1 MEPFVCRS
9 VLTLLPP
16 HTPLLSYPWS
26 SAPLRSEHLLVSHN
40 AIPPTSPLSTLLRAI
55 WASSINVKANCGIS
69 TSTVYQGM
77 SWSSWAIVSSTCSS
91 ARTVQVSRFSS
102 RPRPD
107 SELISRLNSVSSFTS
122 PSTHLSSPLLTLAA
136 SHVRAAELN
145 STLASLTDAE
155 TQDPSVSH
163 ALAVRLAV
171 TQGNY
176 TKLFRLFM
184 AAPKMGAY
192 IMDHFVERERIA
204 ALVTMT
210 KA

>member
-1 MEPFVCRS
+1 VPSLSSSVADIALRSSPPFTRHPS
-9 VLTLLPP
+9 
-16 HTPLLSYPWS
+16 SS
-26 SAPLRSEHLLVSHN
+26 SALATHYRVIS
-40 AIPPTSPLSTLLRAI
+40 
-55 WASSINVKANCGIS
+55 ASSISVKASCGSS
-69 TSTVYQGM
+69 TSTVYQVT
-77 SWSSWAIVSSTCSS
+77 SWSSWATASSTCSS
-91 ARTVQVSRFSS
+91 ARTVQVGGILLGFAGRFGADLLSPLSS
-102 RPRPD
+102 LTSLSSSCISVLTPPR
-107 SELISRLNSVSSFTS
+107 LSSASPPHTSS
-122 PSTHLSSPLLTLAA
+122 PS
-136 SHVRAAELN
+136 AELN
-145 STLASLTDAE
+145 NTLATLTDAE